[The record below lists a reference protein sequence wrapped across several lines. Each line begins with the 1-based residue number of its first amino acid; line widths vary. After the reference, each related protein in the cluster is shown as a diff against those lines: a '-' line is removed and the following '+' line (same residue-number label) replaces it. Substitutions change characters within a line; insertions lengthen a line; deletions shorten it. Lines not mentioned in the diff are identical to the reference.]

1 MEEKFQVVA
10 VDAGNADKV
19 ATIFR
24 VLYGEDFPVRDVYQ
38 PEVLWREIEAGRLA
52 AALAIDGAKRPVGY
66 ISFFTPSPNPRL
78 WEAGNLLVDPDYSHT
93 NVAGMLTG
101 FYFNPQHSELQNC
114 DGIFSQAVC
123 CHYYT
128 QVSGNKAGL
137 VDCALELDLL
147 DGASFKDGKS
157 NKAGMPRVSCV
168 LSFKELSNPA
178 VAPQYLPVR
187 YEEKLRQIAAPLR
200 PRKFLPSTEALP
212 LAGDTVRVDK
222 YYELAKSWKVAVSSI
237 GGDWASVVAELLAD
251 AKRRDLVSLQ
261 VVLNTA
267 CPAIG
272 AAIEMLRT
280 QGFFFGGFAPRWFGA
295 DGVMMQQLFDSE
307 PDYENTKLYSPEA
320 KDLLAFI
327 RQDKAAVA
335 AEQSERQGV

>member
-1 MEEKFQVVA
+1 MEETVQIVM
-10 VDAGNADKV
+10 VDAENAAKV
-19 ATIFR
+19 GTIFR

-52 AALAIDGAKRPVGY
+52 AALAIDGENRPVGY

-78 WEAGNLLVDPDYSHT
+78 WEAGNLLVDPDYAHA
-93 NVAGMLTG
+93 NVAGRLTG
-101 FYFNPQHSELQNC
+101 FFFNPQHNALQNC

-128 QVSGNKAGL
+128 QVSGIKAGL

-157 NKAGMPRVSCV
+157 NKAGMARVSCV
-168 LSFKELSNPA
+168 LSVKELSDPS
-178 VAPQYLPVR
+178 VAPQYLPAR
-187 YEEKLRQIAAPLR
+187 YEEKLRQLAAPLR

-237 GGDWASVVAELLAD
+237 GADWATAVTELLAE
-251 AKRRDLVSLQ
+251 AKRRGIVSLQ

-272 AAIEMLRT
+272 AATEVLRN
-280 QGFFFGGFAPRWFGA
+280 QGFFFGGLAPRWFGS

-307 PDYENTKLYSPEA
+307 PDFEETKLYSQEA
-320 KDLLAFI
+320 KDLMAFI
-327 RQDKAAVA
+327 RADKAVVAV
-335 AEQSERQGV
+335 EMELRRDV